1 MVWFLPF
8 FGEMLL
14 VLGLGF
20 VFQSHTN
27 QKNFRIDLLG
37 LGLFLFIIYT
47 SFHWR
52 SFLREKRKYWD
63 LFLTILLT
71 CFVFLK
77 IAEYDPVQVL
87 PQKMGIKVISFL
99 WILFL
104 LVTFKKLSENNFSI
118 IGPFLAIIPAISF
131 GDFMAYPSVPIAFA
145 IVMGGRNLKY
155 YRTTKFSTFYFPLLL
170 IMLLIVKDWW
180 DDFALQRAILVL
192 EGFILFRLF
201 SIWERP
207 KTLFFLKSCVLYFI
221 LNSCFL
227 IWKILQDPNFQFTS
241 YHEDIFLIPVSL
253 LASNALLI
261 SGVSVIIWLEPKQSQ
276 LQKYL
281 IILAVFISI
290 AFLGVTISRNSILSF
305 VVFVTIYFLFLGS
318 PKRKLYGTIFVFSLL
333 VLGIFIFLK
342 TEKSIFSLGTTT
354 VRLSIW
360 SFYILATLKSN
371 PFFGFGLFPENKIP
385 FSITDVSGTNSA
397 LFIRDYILN
406 FNSFPL
412 AHNLYVQGFGSFG
425 IIGFLLVLGWLVY
438 IVYAKRQFLRTL
450 WTNNS
455 AIWCLLLVWALHEL
469 YDFNT
474 LEISNIFLLVGVFA
488 LIEFPF
494 DKESVEKR
502 PNPSKYAIIL
512 IIAVL
517 IASSFRFSLVEHFT
531 LKYSKYVIPH
541 NFEFFLPK
549 ETYTNQASIEIP
561 VRNSLTYHFL
571 GNKFF
576 FLNLATAQTEV
587 SQSKLIEKCFQYQI
601 LPAICYSKLIRYQEQ
616 YDVFPGLLNLTEYF
630 LSLNDP
636 FEIYKRESR

>member
-1 MVWFLPF
+1 MFL
-8 FGEMLL
+8 L
-14 VLGLGF
+14 LGLVF

-52 SFLREKRKYWD
+52 SFLLEKRKYWD
-63 LFLTILLT
+63 LFLTIFLT

-87 PQKMGIKVISFL
+87 PQKMGIKVISFI

-104 LVTFKKLSENNFSI
+104 LFTFKKLSENNFSL

-145 IVMGGRNLKY
+145 IVMGGKNLKF
-155 YRTTKFSTFYFPLLL
+155 YRTAKLSTFYFPLLL
-170 IMLLIVKDWW
+170 ILLLIFKDWW

-192 EGFILFRLF
+192 EGFIFFRLF
-201 SIWERP
+201 TIWERQ

-227 IWKILQDPNFQFTS
+227 IWKIFQDPNFQITS

-281 IILAVFISI
+281 NVLAVSISI

-305 VVFVTIYFLFLGS
+305 AVFVTIYFLFLGS
-318 PKRKLYGTIFVFSLL
+318 PKRKLYGSIFVLSLL

-342 TEKSIFSLGTTT
+342 TEKSVFSLGTTT
-354 VRLSIW
+354 IRLSIW

-385 FSITDVSGTNSA
+385 FSITDVSDTNSA
-397 LFIRDYILN
+397 FFIRDYILN

-412 AHNLYVQGFGSFG
+412 AHNLYVQVFGSFG
-425 IIGFLLVLGWLVY
+425 IVGFLLVLIWFVY
-438 IVYAKRQFLRTL
+438 IAYTKRHFFRTL
-450 WTNNS
+450 WMHNS

-502 PNPSKYAIIL
+502 PNPSKYAIIVIVVIL
-512 IIAVL
+512 T
-517 IASSFRFSLVEHFT
+517 ASSFRFSLVEHFT

-549 ETYTNQASIEIP
+549 ETDATRTNLEIP
-561 VRNSLTYHFL
+561 VRSSSTYQFL

-576 FLNLATAQTEV
+576 FLNLALTQSES
-587 SQSKLIEKCFQYQI
+587 SQANLIEKCFQYQL
-601 LPAICYSKLIRYQEQ
+601 LPAICYSKLLGYQKQNE
-616 YDVFPGLLNLTEYF
+616 VSTGLVGLTEYL

-636 FEIYKRESR
+636 FEIYKRESQ